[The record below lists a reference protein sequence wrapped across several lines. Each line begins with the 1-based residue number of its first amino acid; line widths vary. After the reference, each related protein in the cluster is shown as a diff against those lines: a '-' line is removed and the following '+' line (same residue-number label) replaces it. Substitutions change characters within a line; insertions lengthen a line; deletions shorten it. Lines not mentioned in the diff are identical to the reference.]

1 MKMAKKMK
9 SIIVE
14 LSELPL
20 FIKVKDKQETK
31 EYVLKRQVNKG
42 NKISVFL
49 NTLKPLISSIGSV
62 FTYNQEELWEHLVTK
77 TSRLHKRGQYL
88 KAVDVAKDALK
99 VAEETFGSEHPNMTF
114 SLSNLAILYY
124 EQGEYVEAE
133 LLYKRALAISEK
145 ALGKDHPEVAT
156 VLENMAVVL
165 ENMAVLY
172 EKIWKKD
179 EAKELAE
186 RAKKIR
192 SRYQ

>member
-1 MKMAKKMK
+1 MDKKKK
-9 SIIVE
+9 SIIGE
-14 LSELPL
+14 SSELPL
-20 FIKVKDKQETK
+20 SIKGKDKQETK

-124 EQGEYVEAE
+124 EQGKYVEAE

-156 VLENMAVVL
+156 VLENMAF
-165 ENMAVLY
+165 LY
-172 EKIWKKD
+172 EKFGRKTKQ
-179 EAKELAE
+179 K
-186 RAKKIR
+186 
-192 SRYQ
+192 S